1 MNIKDNFPYPSF
13 RPRRLRKGELIRNFV
28 SDVRLDPKDFV
39 MPVFV
44 RTGEKATKVI
54 SSMPGISQMSPDL
67 AVNYVDSLV
76 NQGITN
82 FIFFGIVEKSCKDAT
97 GSIALDDT
105 NPVNVTM
112 RALKE
117 KGTKALL
124 VADLCCCEYTDHGHC
139 GPLSSDAEE
148 TVDNDRAIE
157 LIAKQAA
164 VLAKNGADI
173 VAPSCMF
180 DGMVKAV
187 RYTLDFE
194 GFKNTC
200 IMSYSTKFASSFYG
214 PFREAAEGAPQFG
227 NRKSYQMDFRRKR
240 EWEIETIL
248 DIEEGADMLMIKP
261 ATLYLDIINQVSQ
274 MTTLPVGAYHVSGE
288 YSLLHAGAEK
298 GFLDLKSAALES
310 LYAIKRAGADFIIS
324 YFAKDLP
331 NWL

>member
-1 MNIKDNFPYPSF
+1 MNIKNNFPYPNI
-13 RPRRLRKGELIRNFV
+13 RPRRLRKGELVRNFV
-28 SDVRLDPKDFV
+28 SDISLNPKDFV

-44 RTGEKATKVI
+44 RTGEKATKAI
-54 SSMPGISQMSPDL
+54 SSMPGISQLSPDL
-67 AVNYVDSLV
+67 AINYVDSLV
-76 NQGITN
+76 DRGIVN
-82 FIFFGIVEKSCKDAT
+82 FLFFGIVEKSSKDAS
-97 GSIALDDT
+97 GSIALDDH
-105 NPVNVTM
+105 NPVNTTI

-124 VADLCCCEYTDHGHC
+124 VTDLCSCEYTDHGHC
-139 GPLSSDAEE
+139 GPLSSDPDE
-148 TVDNDRAIE
+148 TVDNDQAIE
-157 LIAKQAA
+157 QIARQAA
-164 VLAKNGADI
+164 VLARNGADI

-187 RYTLDFE
+187 RHTLDYE
-194 GFKNTC
+194 GFKNTS

-227 NRKSYQMDFRRKR
+227 NRQAYQMDFRRTK
-240 EWEIETIL
+240 EWETETLL
-248 DIEEGADMLMIKP
+248 DIEEGADMLMVKP
-261 ATLYLDIINQVSQ
+261 ATLYLDIISKVSQ

-298 GFLDLKSAALES
+298 GFIDLKLAALES

-331 NWL
+331 DWL